1 MRIRNLEIYNV
12 PSYIL
17 DIWEKNYSPYLLPVQ
32 KKVVKDYDILNF
44 NNSGKTKPHSTT
56 LTTPNNNLLVIAPP
70 SSGKTLIGEMAAI
83 THAIH
88 QQKAIYLVPFPFM
101 AKDKYNYFK
110 QLYTSRGL
118 NIVISSRTRKE
129 EDHKIINGD
138 YDLAVVVYE
147 KFNYFLLMYPGFLKE
162 VSLLI
167 IDEMQM
173 INDYRKGPLLKSMI
187 NIIRNGKLNLKIIAL
202 SALTAKSSSLK

>member
-1 MRIRNLEIYNV
+1 
-12 PSYIL
+12 
-17 DIWEKNYSPYLLPVQ
+17 
-32 KKVVKDYDILNF
+32 
-44 NNSGKTKPHSTT
+44 
-56 LTTPNNNLLVIAPP
+56 
-70 SSGKTLIGEMAAI
+70 MAAI

-101 AKDKYNYFK
+101 AEDKYNHFK
-110 QLYTSRGL
+110 QLYTSCGL
-118 NIVISSRTRKE
+118 DIVISSRTRKE
-129 EDHKIINGD
+129 DDHKIINGD

-147 KFNYFLLMYPGFLKE
+147 KFNYFLLMYPDFLKE

-202 SALTAKSSSLK
+202 SALTANSSSLKKFLSAQLLTSFQHL